1 MNRLPFRGTFEWVSF
16 CISLVFC
23 VVFCQPLFNIFLFAI
38 VLTFTLRLL
47 ITSLV
52 SSNVSRWSNS
62 PQVTCHSNQTQYAD
76 FAQCSLWS
84 YSLFMQAY
92 LRSSRKDQ
100 LYSLWLDHTA
110 IYSTRGE
117 HANNYTTDVVETFMR
132 LLVLFLLYSRAIVD
146 LQLSNYL
153 RNQSLSPLKL
163 CVRIPLMARST
174 PYNILWKSLLVTC
187 SRSVVSS
194 CFLYQ

>member
-1 MNRLPFRGTFEWVSF
+1 MNQS
-16 CISLVFC
+16 ISWGYVF
-23 VVFCQPLFNIFLFAI
+23 
-38 VLTFTLRLL
+38 
-47 ITSLV
+47 ITSWNIWKMDGGYCCHGYIYNTLSGCQ
-52 SSNVSRWSNS
+52 SSLKFSDFTQVFYNS
-62 PQVTCHSNQTQYAD
+62 PQVTCHFNQTQYAD
-76 FAQCSLWS
+76 SAQCSLWS
-84 YSLFMQAY
+84 YSLIMQAY
-92 LRSSRKDQ
+92 LRSSRRDQ
-100 LYSLWLDHTA
+100 WYSLWLDHTA

-117 HANNYTTDVVETFMR
+117 HANNYITDVVQNFMR

-163 CVRIPLMARST
+163 CVRIPLMARSIR
-174 PYNILWKSLLVTC
+174 YNILWKSLLVTC